1 MDTTKKKSTLENFDR
16 FTVVLLFVLGS
27 CSLGLYLNENILID
41 LIFNSNKDKVN
52 YVASIDKLNGNLK
65 YKLRNELLWTPVFL
79 KDSLENSSEVYSSDN
94 TSATIQLKDGSK
106 IILGPHTHVF
116 IDLNSNKLDIKLV
129 DGEVNIATKRKVSL
143 SLNNGVKVQ
152 AEKGKQLNVKHSSSA
167 NTTSFQSKTGGVKI
181 DRAGKVLLIDK
192 NKNIQMSK
200 NNVQQ
205 SIQNITIDKKLAKK
219 FIFFTSISDQY
230 QFSAKDELQGKKIYL
245 EVARDLNFQKVIL
258 KNESILDAT
267 NNIELK
273 LIGKIYYRI
282 AAYQNNKLTNT
293 SSTESAILNKIPKPQ
308 VTYPYNNMKIAENL
322 DSVNAMITGAC
333 PQGKMELEYSS
344 ISNFSDSVFLPVRN
358 GVSQVNLKEDNNYL
372 RPKCTLINGQIAF
385 GKTIQ
390 LTKISP
396 IKKEKEKTPPPLLIP
411 IQLEQDDLEIELEV

>member
-1 MDTTKKKSTLENFDR
+1 MDTTKKKSTLENFDK

-94 TSATIQLKDGSK
+94 TSATIQLKDGSQ

-143 SLNNGVKVQ
+143 TLNNGVKVQ
-152 AEKGKQLNVKHSSSA
+152 AKKGKQLNVKHSSSA
-167 NTTSFQSKTGGVKI
+167 NTTSFKSKTGGVKI

-192 NKNIQMSK
+192 NKNIQLSK
-200 NNVQQ
+200 NSVQQ

-219 FIFFTSISDQY
+219 SIFFTSISDQY
-230 QFSAKDELQGKKIYL
+230 QFSANDELQGKKVYL
-245 EVARDLNFQKVIL
+245 EIARDLNFQKIIL

-267 NNIELK
+267 NNIELT
-273 LIGKIYYRI
+273 LIGKVYYRI
-282 AAYQNNKLTNT
+282 AAYENNKLTNT
-293 SSTESAILNKIPKPQ
+293 SSIESAILNKIPKPQ
-308 VTYPYNNMKIAENL
+308 VTYPYNNMTVAENL
-322 DSVNAMITGAC
+322 DSVNAMISGAC

-344 ISNFSDSVFLPVRN
+344 ISNFSNSIFLPVKN
-358 GVSQVNLKEDNNYL
+358 GVSQVNLKEDTNYL
-372 RPKCTLINGQIAF
+372 RPKCTLINGQIAR
-385 GKTIQ
+385 GKHI
-390 LTKISP
+390 KITRLAKKKQKNTLPPFLKP
-396 IKKEKEKTPPPLLIP
+396 IEIKQEN
-411 IQLEQDDLEIELEV
+411 LEIDIEV